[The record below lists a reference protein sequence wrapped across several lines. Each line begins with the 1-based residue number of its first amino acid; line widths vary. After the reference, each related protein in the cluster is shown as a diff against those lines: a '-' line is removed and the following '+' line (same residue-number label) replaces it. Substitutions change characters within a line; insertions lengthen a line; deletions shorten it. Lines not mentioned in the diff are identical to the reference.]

1 MVKSPFF
8 SDLYNIDHFIAVFQ
22 WWTGKYW
29 FNNANRIQFDCIQ
42 L

>member
-22 WWTGKYW
+22 WWTGKY
-29 FNNANRIQFDCIQ
+29 
-42 L
+42 